1 MKKTKPSQENSI
13 ETLTTKLGL
22 IAVEASETGITKV
35 SILNKTSK
43 VKPKAG
49 SPKANKMSLKAK
61 KQLESYFSKKS
72 ASFDLPMDVQGTP
85 FQKKVWT
92 ALMAIPYGETRSY
105 GELAAAI
112 GSPKAARAVGM
123 ANNRNPLGIIV
134 PCHRVVGHN
143 GDLVGYAG
151 GLSKK
156 KALLD
161 LEKQLTK

>member
-1 MKKTKPSQENSI
+1 
-13 ETLTTKLGL
+13 
-22 IAVEASETGITKV
+22 
-35 SILNKTSK
+35 
-43 VKPKAG
+43 
-49 SPKANKMSLKAK
+49 
-61 KQLESYFSKKS
+61 
-72 ASFDLPMDVQGTP
+72 
-85 FQKKVWT
+85 
-92 ALMAIPYGETRSY
+92 MAIPYGETRSY